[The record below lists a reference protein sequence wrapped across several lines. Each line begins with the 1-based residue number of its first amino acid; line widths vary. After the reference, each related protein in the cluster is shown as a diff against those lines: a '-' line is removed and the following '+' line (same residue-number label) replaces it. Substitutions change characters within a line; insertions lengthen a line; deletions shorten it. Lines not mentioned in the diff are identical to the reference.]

1 MPGLRVRVSAN
12 QPAPHVRQDFSRAAD
27 HLFGTGAIN
36 FRSHQNSSS
45 ARAPFAPARGP
56 PRRSA
61 SPLRALSP
69 SAVFELDSPAA
80 LGAAPP
86 DSSGCGGGS
95 GGGGRGSPDRRAA
108 PTPAALLA
116 NLDRYLQQRPAGDGG
131 GPPPRGPAPRSP
143 SRRTATEVGAEVGSR
158 GREGHARRRTGSPRR
173 LRERQLQS
181 IYGA

>member
-45 ARAPFAPARGP
+45 ARASFAPARGP

-86 DSSGCGGGS
+86 DSSGCGDGS
-95 GGGGRGSPDRRAA
+95 GGGRGSPDRRAA
-108 PTPAALLA
+108 PTPAELLA

-131 GPPPRGPAPRSP
+131 GPPPRGSPARRSP
-143 SRRTATEVGAEVGSR
+143 SRRTATEVGAEIGSR
-158 GREGHARRRTGSPRR
+158 GGAGHARRRAGSPRR